1 MVGRS
6 HGEVYTKILVDE
18 KTLEPSLK
26 FKSVRRKKFHSD
38 ERALDAALRRFN
50 EEK

>member
-18 KTLEPSLK
+18 KALEPSLK
-26 FKSVRRKKFHSD
+26 FESVRRKKFHSD